1 MLLYLQNIRKLKLL
15 YSKVEDI
22 DLFLGGLL
30 EQPSKAGRAIVGD
43 TFLCIIGDQF
53 ARLKRGDRFF
63 YDLGNQSGS
72 FKKSNSFS
80 DLIDCRLIK
89 IKRKLKTTF
98 LDLLYIFILDQLAEI
113 RKASLARIICDNSD
127 DIDKIQS
134 LPLRVADPIR

>member
-1 MLLYLQNIRKLKLL
+1 MLLYSQNIRKLKRL

-80 DLIDCRLIK
+80 DLTDYHLIK
-89 IKRKLKTTF
+89 INIVKK
-98 LDLLYIFILDQLAEI
+98 EI
-113 RKASLARIICDNSD
+113 NNKFY
-127 DIDKIQS
+127 
-134 LPLRVADPIR
+134 

>member
-72 FKKSNSFS
+72 FEKSNSFS
-80 DLIDCRLIK
+80 DLTDCHLIK
-89 IKRKLKTTF
+89 IIVEKESKTN
-98 LDLLYIFILDQLAEI
+98 FIGFI
-113 RKASLARIICDNSD
+113 VYPYSR
-127 DIDKIQS
+127 
-134 LPLRVADPIR
+134 PISRN